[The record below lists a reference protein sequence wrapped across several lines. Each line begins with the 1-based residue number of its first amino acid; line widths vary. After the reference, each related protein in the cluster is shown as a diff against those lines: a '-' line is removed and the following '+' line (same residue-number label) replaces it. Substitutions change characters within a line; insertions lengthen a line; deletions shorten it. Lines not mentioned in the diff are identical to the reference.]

1 MIRIDM
7 PIGLL
12 GSLIPAL
19 ALTTASATKST
30 ALSWPTTRSCSISA
44 RFSNF
49 SLSVSTNL
57 ETGIRLQELQ
67 EELSNEKEKQN
78 AIQSRVEEEK
88 GKIAKLQEK
97 RTELD
102 ESRKALEDAENNYL
116 HFAHIGMQLPFLVI
130 LFQVL
135 VFYHVVI
142 LLLFL
147 SYSCS
152 QHLLMLF
159 YFHLIRIR

>member
-1 MIRIDM
+1 MFSESNKVDANDLASSVLPTPVGPKNKKL

-57 ETGIRLQELQ
+57 ETGIPVHELTISPISSSVTISLIIRS
-67 EELSNEKEKQN
+67 LSPFCSYWN
-78 AIQSRVEEEK
+78 A
-88 GKIAKLQEK
+88 
-97 RTELD
+97 
-102 ESRKALEDAENNYL
+102 
-116 HFAHIGMQLPFLVI
+116 LPFLVI
-130 LFQVL
+130 PFQVL

-159 YFHLIRIR
+159 YFHLIQCVSLEA